1 MTIVRSPRL
10 QRDFTVISNA
20 VCLDSRLSMRAL
32 GLLVRLLCRPDNWR
46 TNSETLARE
55 FDVGREQMR
64 ATLNELVEAGYM
76 ALNKHQDAAGHWSSH
91 WVVFDEPQAVQ
102 PKSGQPEPGNPYVG
116 GLGAIPR
123 TDLTRTKNKPPNPQG
138 EQVPEGFAKFWETW
152 PDSARKAGKKTCLDK
167 WVKKGLEQKAGQIVQ
182 HVEMMKQ
189 TRMWKDGFE
198 PSPQTYINQQR
209 WDDGVP
215 VKTIQDQKF
224 AGVI

>member
-55 FDVGREQMR
+55 FNVGREQMR
-64 ATLNELVEAGYM
+64 ATLNELVEAGY
-76 ALNKHQDAAGHWSSH
+76 LKLHKQQDAAGHWSSH
-91 WVVFDEPQAVQ
+91 WVVFDEPQAVE

-123 TDLTRTKNKPPNPQG
+123 TDLTRTENNPPNPQG
-138 EQVPEGFAKFWETW
+138 EREPEGFAKFWKIYPET
-152 PDSARKAGKKTCLDK
+152 RKVGKKTCLDK
-167 WVKKGLEQKAGQIVQ
+167 WRKKKLEDIADQIIQ
-182 HVEMMKQ
+182 HVEAMKG
-189 TRMWKDGFE
+189 TRAWKEGFD
-198 PSPQTYINQQR
+198 PSPQTYLGQER
-209 WDDGVP
+209 WADGVN
-215 VKTIQDQKF
+215 TQAIQDQKF